1 MVKSPGQPCILGPGP
16 LMQAPAVAIAS
27 RANPENPSPPP
38 PRHRQGLLVDLWK
51 AGPRQKSKV
60 NKRKRHP
67 PLGSCTN
74 IPQPKVSRVWRPCAS
89 LVPFHLPITL
99 ILSASPSSALAFLT
113 ALTCPP
119 CRSWYSKP
127 NTIVFPVCQS
137 TLPSR
142 HSNPVGDRVAISR
155 TRQSYHKRRILIA
168 LIAGEVQRHAFGT
181 LARALIVVD
190 QGTKPPLDGI
200 AGVYYRHRQQH
211 SCLLH
216 NVC

>member
-1 MVKSPGQPCILGPGP
+1 MYFGPGP

-27 RANPENPSPPP
+27 RANPENLSPPLRARGYSSICGKPVYAKIKSQQAKKAP
-38 PRHRQGLLVDLWK
+38 PSAPTFLN
-51 AGPRQKSKV
+51 P
-60 NKRKRHP
+60 
-67 PLGSCTN
+67 
-74 IPQPKVSRVWRPCAS
+74 RVWRPCAS

-168 LIAGEVQRHAFGT
+168 LIAGQVQRQAFGT

-190 QGTKPPLDGI
+190 QGTKPP
-200 AGVYYRHRQQH
+200 A
-211 SCLLH
+211 
-216 NVC
+216 